1 MIYDGKSK
9 SIGGII
15 KVSSNLPVWCTLT
28 YLDAV
33 LELKK
38 IKPEVEHL
46 KHSIERQRIEMHKEF
61 DKWFQDEAE
70 RNSLRSS
77 SAASFTAEE
86 RSRPASRASQATG
99 VSLTGD
105 AQADSDIQAFI
116 QARQRILAQR
126 QS

>member
-1 MIYDGKSK
+1 LLCFLKIFQ
-9 SIGGII
+9 
-15 KVSSNLPVWCTLT
+15 
-28 YLDAV
+28 DAV

-46 KHSIERQRIEMHKEF
+46 KHSIERQRIDMHKEF
-61 DKWFQDEAE
+61 DKWFQEEAE

-86 RSRPASRASQATG
+86 RSSSRPASRASQATG